1 MDRGAWR
8 STVHGSQR
16 IGHDGVNPRHGCLL
30 LLILNNINRKIK
42 KIEDIRIP
50 GREESKSSYL
60 QVGGREAKKH
70 TVKGLHPS
78 SVQMFWTKAD
88 LSQER
93 RASVDDLWT
102 VVLNRILF

>member
-1 MDRGAWR
+1 M
-8 STVHGSQR
+8 
-16 IGHDGVNPRHGCLL
+16 
-30 LLILNNINRKIK
+30 
-42 KIEDIRIP
+42 
-50 GREESKSSYL
+50 